1 MVAISLSKL
10 GICPMLANS
19 SSIRR
24 TWTGS
29 LPPYTSSAR
38 SHSRLISWLCSIARM
53 KLKVVSVS
61 LIIRNSAVL
70 RSPRVSSSISSVS
83 ISSRTSRMSKGANLA
98 PQEIKIEERVLPVAC
113 CQGLFNHIY
122 TLFKSGAERNA

>member
-1 MVAISLSKL
+1 MAISLSKL
-10 GICPMLANS
+10 GICPILANS

-53 KLKVVSVS
+53 KLNVVSVS
-61 LIIRNSAVL
+61 DMIRNSAVL